1 MLICSVTGQK
11 CGTLGGVM
19 TRIGMLGGFSG
30 TENILFLDLGAG
42 QLGLLRQGLE
52 NTGRKV
58 REDRQQG
65 TQGEPGEGAL
75 VNTGMWRGWPRI

>member
-11 CGTLGGVM
+11 YGTLGGVM

-42 QLGLLRQGLE
+42 
-52 NTGRKV
+52 
-58 REDRQQG
+58 
-65 TQGEPGEGAL
+65 
-75 VNTGMWRGWPRI
+75 